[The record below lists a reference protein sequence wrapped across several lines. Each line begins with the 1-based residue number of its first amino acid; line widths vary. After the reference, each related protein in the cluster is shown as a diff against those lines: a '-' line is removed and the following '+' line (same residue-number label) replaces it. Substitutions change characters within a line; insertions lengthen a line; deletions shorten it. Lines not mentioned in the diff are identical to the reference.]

1 MSTPDKLEITIL
13 GEIKSS
19 VIIIEAVF
27 SQPFV
32 PVPVTSYVPAV
43 FILVKVPVP
52 EEAPQTYEV
61 PPLAF
66 KSILGKIQF
75 NSFVVLVELVI
86 SIFGKE

>member
-43 FILVKVPVP
+43 FTLVKFPVP
-52 EEAPQTYEV
+52 EEPPQAYEV

-66 KSILGKIQF
+66 NSTLGKIQF